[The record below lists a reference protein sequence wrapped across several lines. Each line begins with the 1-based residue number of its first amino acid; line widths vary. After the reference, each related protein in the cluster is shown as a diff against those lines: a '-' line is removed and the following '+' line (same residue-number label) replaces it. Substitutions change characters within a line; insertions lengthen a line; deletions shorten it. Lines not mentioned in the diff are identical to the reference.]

1 MNVKRIYTKS
11 MTEYLVDHGCNLLR
25 IVPDVA
31 CPTKMVWLFEDNETL
46 QQKMSEFT
54 SKRPH

>member
-31 CPTKMVWLFEDNETL
+31 DPKKKVWLFEDNDLL
-46 QQKMSEFT
+46 QLKMSEFT
-54 SKRPH
+54 FKKAR